1 MENILVVD
9 QLILLTIKKMGIN
22 GEGIGYYKRLAVFV
36 DNAMPDEVVEVKITK
51 VFNKYAYG
59 IVNKYKVYSK
69 ERIKPEC
76 PYYGKCGGC
85 SISHMSYQE
94 QLRQKNSVVL
104 GAFERYFNGKK
115 LNDKIFLP
123 IIGSMNEFHYR
134 NKSSLPVRHDGN
146 KAVVGMYAANTNML
160 VYTDECLIENKIV
173 SDTIKGVLDIITK
186 ANIDIYNPKF
196 RQGSLKYLVVRGFM
210 NTLEA
215 QVTYVLNNRDDKVIQ
230 TLNKVLELPYVKSV
244 NFTINNDPKAIEII
258 TNEVVHYKGTEK
270 IHGKLGHLDFY
281 ISPTA
286 FFQLNMDQTVV
297 LYDKIKEIGK
307 FNKKETMVDTYCG
320 IGSIGLYLANTFK
333 EIRGVDINI
342 EAIEDAREVAK
353 INNIDNASFYVGDVL
368 TRLHDF
374 ENDGFIPDV
383 LVIDPPRRGLDLNMI
398 NFLKKSK
405 INKIVYVSCNPSTL
419 VKNINHLQNNYS
431 IRTIQPI
438 DMFPQTSSVETIV
451 LLVRK

>member
-258 TNEVVHYKGTEK
+258 TNEVVHYKGNEK

-374 ENDGFIPDV
+374 ENERFIPDV

>member
-258 TNEVVHYKGTEK
+258 TNEVIHYKGTEK

-374 ENDGFIPDV
+374 ENEGFIPDV

>member
-374 ENDGFIPDV
+374 ENEGFIPDV

>member
-258 TNEVVHYKGTEK
+258 TNEVVHYKGNEK

-297 LYDKIKEIGK
+297 LYYKIKEIGK

>member
-258 TNEVVHYKGTEK
+258 TNEVVHYKGNEK

-374 ENDGFIPDV
+374 ENEGFIPDV

>member
-258 TNEVVHYKGTEK
+258 TNEVVHYKGNEK

-374 ENDGFIPDV
+374 ENERFIPDV

-438 DMFPQTSSVETIV
+438 DMFPQTPSVETIV

>member
-215 QVTYVLNNRDDKVIQ
+215 QVTYVLNNRDDKVVQ

-258 TNEVVHYKGTEK
+258 TNEVVHYKGNEK

-297 LYDKIKEIGK
+297 L
-307 FNKKETMVDTYCG
+307 
-320 IGSIGLYLANTFK
+320 
-333 EIRGVDINI
+333 
-342 EAIEDAREVAK
+342 
-353 INNIDNASFYVGDVL
+353 
-368 TRLHDF
+368 
-374 ENDGFIPDV
+374 
-383 LVIDPPRRGLDLNMI
+383 
-398 NFLKKSK
+398 
-405 INKIVYVSCNPSTL
+405 
-419 VKNINHLQNNYS
+419 
-431 IRTIQPI
+431 
-438 DMFPQTSSVETIV
+438 
-451 LLVRK
+451 

>member
-258 TNEVVHYKGTEK
+258 TNEVVHYKGNEK

>member
-1 MENILVVD
+1 
-9 QLILLTIKKMGIN
+9 
-22 GEGIGYYKRLAVFV
+22 
-36 DNAMPDEVVEVKITK
+36 
-51 VFNKYAYG
+51 
-59 IVNKYKVYSK
+59 
-69 ERIKPEC
+69 
-76 PYYGKCGGC
+76 
-85 SISHMSYQE
+85 
-94 QLRQKNSVVL
+94 
-104 GAFERYFNGKK
+104 
-115 LNDKIFLP
+115 
-123 IIGSMNEFHYR
+123 
-134 NKSSLPVRHDGN
+134 
-146 KAVVGMYAANTNML
+146 
-160 VYTDECLIENKIV
+160 
-173 SDTIKGVLDIITK
+173 
-186 ANIDIYNPKF
+186 
-196 RQGSLKYLVVRGFM
+196 
-210 NTLEA
+210 
-215 QVTYVLNNRDDKVIQ
+215 
-230 TLNKVLELPYVKSV
+230 
-244 NFTINNDPKAIEII
+244 
-258 TNEVVHYKGTEK
+258 EVVHYKGTEK

-374 ENDGFIPDV
+374 ENEGFIPDV

>member
-215 QVTYVLNNRDDKVIQ
+215 QVTYVLNNRDDKVVQ

>member
-115 LNDKIFLP
+115 VNDKIFLP

-215 QVTYVLNNRDDKVIQ
+215 QVTYVLNNRDDKVVQ

-258 TNEVVHYKGTEK
+258 TNEVVHYKGNEK

>member
-215 QVTYVLNNRDDKVIQ
+215 QVTYVLNNRDDKVVQ

-258 TNEVVHYKGTEK
+258 TNEVVHYKGNEK

-374 ENDGFIPDV
+374 ENEGFIPDV

>member
-1 MENILVVD
+1 
-9 QLILLTIKKMGIN
+9 
-22 GEGIGYYKRLAVFV
+22 
-36 DNAMPDEVVEVKITK
+36 
-51 VFNKYAYG
+51 
-59 IVNKYKVYSK
+59 
-69 ERIKPEC
+69 
-76 PYYGKCGGC
+76 
-85 SISHMSYQE
+85 
-94 QLRQKNSVVL
+94 
-104 GAFERYFNGKK
+104 
-115 LNDKIFLP
+115 
-123 IIGSMNEFHYR
+123 
-134 NKSSLPVRHDGN
+134 
-146 KAVVGMYAANTNML
+146 
-160 VYTDECLIENKIV
+160 
-173 SDTIKGVLDIITK
+173 
-186 ANIDIYNPKF
+186 
-196 RQGSLKYLVVRGFM
+196 
-210 NTLEA
+210 
-215 QVTYVLNNRDDKVIQ
+215 
-230 TLNKVLELPYVKSV
+230 
-244 NFTINNDPKAIEII
+244 
-258 TNEVVHYKGTEK
+258 
-270 IHGKLGHLDFY
+270 
-281 ISPTA
+281 
-286 FFQLNMDQTVV
+286 
-297 LYDKIKEIGK
+297 IKEIGK

-374 ENDGFIPDV
+374 ENEGFIPDV

>member
-215 QVTYVLNNRDDKVIQ
+215 QVTYVLNNRDDKVVQ

-374 ENDGFIPDV
+374 ENEGFIPDV

>member
-1 MENILVVD
+1 
-9 QLILLTIKKMGIN
+9 
-22 GEGIGYYKRLAVFV
+22 
-36 DNAMPDEVVEVKITK
+36 
-51 VFNKYAYG
+51 
-59 IVNKYKVYSK
+59 
-69 ERIKPEC
+69 
-76 PYYGKCGGC
+76 
-85 SISHMSYQE
+85 
-94 QLRQKNSVVL
+94 
-104 GAFERYFNGKK
+104 
-115 LNDKIFLP
+115 
-123 IIGSMNEFHYR
+123 
-134 NKSSLPVRHDGN
+134 GN